1 VTTFWQYAV
10 FGLGA
15 SAIYA
20 LLAQGLIVIYG
31 GSGVLNFSQAAMA
44 TLSAYLYFETRFIHH
59 WSFWPAFLFA
69 VAVITVVGVVVYHV
83 VMRPLRD
90 ASTLAKA
97 IASLGV
103 LILIQGVIALR
114 WHENP
119 RNVNAI
125 FPTKVYEAGK
135 VLIPS
140 DRIYLVGIAL
150 AFTVALWAASRY
162 LPIGLAIRASAENQ
176 RSAATLG
183 WSPHVLATVT
193 WALGAGLAGV
203 AGIIIA
209 PITGI
214 NPEEMPFF
222 ILPVLAAALV
232 GGFTSFWIT
241 LVAAFTIGITQSE
254 FTAYVKDTG
263 LTWGLKQT
271 LPFLVIIVLLVIR
284 GQGLPVRGQV
294 VERLPELGSGRVRWG
309 WLTGITAAF
318 VLGQVFWWE
327 VPLQAALTVSFG
339 WAIVMLSV
347 VVLLGY
353 AGQLSLAQFALAG
366 IAALFAA
373 RLVGERGWPLELA
386 FLVAVGV
393 TIPIGLL
400 FAIPALRT
408 RGINLAVVTLGL
420 AMGVNAMIFTNT
432 KWVGAS
438 GFTQVPGQHLFGI
451 DIDPITHGMRY
462 GIVAFVVLVL
472 CALAVAS
479 IRRGVVG
486 RRLIAVRTNERA
498 AAALGIS
505 VFGVKLY
512 AFGLAAAIAGIGG
525 VVLAFRT
532 TTVAYSDFVPLAS
545 ILSAAYAVIG
555 GIGFVLGPPF
565 GAQLVQGGFGTWLLG
580 AFPWF
585 GLLLLGALF
594 TAIGLS
600 FARRLLRAAKEVGV
614 KGAVLLGAGATV
626 FSGLGTVGVV
636 LAVIRGSDH
645 GWRTAIFKN
654 PNPSWLVLIGGITV
668 IVLIVLHPDGAI
680 SVNAALFHKLGAA
693 LRRATGRTAVK
704 DRATPLPDAVREPVR
719 PATLE
724 AANITVRFGGVV
736 AVSEASVTVEPG
748 EIVGLIGPNGAGKT
762 TLIDAITGF
771 VKPVHG
777 TVLLNG
783 EPIGAWP
790 VFKRARHGVSR
801 SFQQLELFE
810 SSTVRE
816 NLMVASDGYSY
827 LPYMTDIVRPTN
839 PPLSSTATAAVKELE
854 LEQYL
859 DERVSDL
866 PYGRRRLV
874 ALARAVAVA
883 PSILLLDEPAAG
895 LSASETAELATV
907 VRRLAQEWRL
917 GILVI
922 EHDMSFVMSVCDR
935 ITVLDFGR
943 QIATGTPAEIRA
955 NPSVVAAYLGE
966 GEDEDEDDARATAAA
981 PPPRGTSGGRE

>member
-1 VTTFWQYAV
+1 MTTFWQYAV

-15 SAIYA
+15 GAIYT
-20 LLAQGLIVIYG
+20 LLALGLIVIYG

-44 TLSAYLYFETRFIHH
+44 TLSAYIYFELRFVHT
-59 WSFWPAFLFA
+59 WSFWPAFLLA
-69 VAVITVVGVVVYHV
+69 VGAITLLGVVVYHG

-90 ASTLAKA
+90 ASALAKA

-103 LILIQGVIALR
+103 LILIQGVIAIK

-119 RNVNAI
+119 RNVSAI
-125 FPTKVYEAGK
+125 FPSKVYEVGD
-135 VLIPS
+135 VLIPA
-140 DRIYLVGIAL
+140 DRLYLVGIAL
-150 AFTVALWAASRY
+150 AFTLALWAVYRY
-162 LPIGLAIRASAENQ
+162 LPIGLAIRASAESQ

-183 WSPHVLATVT
+183 WSPDVLATIT
-193 WALGAGLAGV
+193 WALGAALAGV
-203 AGIIIA
+203 AGIMIA

-241 LVAAFTIGITQSE
+241 LVAAFAIGITQSE
-254 FTAYVKDTG
+254 FISYVADSG
-263 LTWGLKQT
+263 ATWGLKQT
-271 LPFLVIIVLLVIR
+271 LPFIIIIVILVIR
-284 GQGLPVRGQV
+284 GQGLPVRGQA
-294 VERLPELGSGRVRWG
+294 VERQAELGSGIVRWG
-309 WLTGITAAF
+309 WLAGVSA
-318 VLGQVFWWE
+318 VYLVSQVFWWD
-327 VPLQAALTVSFG
+327 VPLQVALTVSFG

-353 AGQLSLAQFALAG
+353 TGQLSLAQFALAG
-366 IAALFAA
+366 LAALFAA
-373 RLVGERGWPLELA
+373 RLVADRGWPLELA
-386 FLVAVGV
+386 FLAAVAV
-393 TIPIGLL
+393 TIPIGLA

-432 KWVGAS
+432 RWVGAD
-438 GFTQVPGQHLFGI
+438 GFTQVPAQHLFGI
-451 DIDPITHGMRY
+451 DIDPIAHGLRY

-472 CALAVAS
+472 CSLVVAS

-532 TTVAYSDFVPLAS
+532 TTVAYTDFTPLAS
-545 ILSAAYAVIG
+545 ILAVAYTVIG
-555 GIGFVLGPPF
+555 GIGFVLGAPF
-565 GAQLVQGGFGTWLLG
+565 GSQLVQGGFGTWLLEV
-580 AFPWF
+580 FPWW
-585 GLLLLGALF
+585 GMLALGGIAL
-594 TAIGLS
+594 AIGVVLGRHL
-600 FARRLLRAAKEVGV
+600 AHALREHRGWRSLALRGVGAV
-614 KGAVLLGAGATV
+614 VLLGLGVYGLVRSVAGGRDNGWSTPV
-626 FSGLGTVGVV
+626 F
-636 LAVIRGSDH
+636 DH
-645 GWRTAIFKN
+645 
-654 PNPSWLVLIGGITV
+654 PNPSWLVVIGGLTV
-668 IVLIVLHPDGAI
+668 ITLIVAHPDGAI
-680 SVNAALFHKLGAA
+680 SVNAELFHKLGAA
-693 LRRATGRTAVK
+693 LRRGAGRTKAA
-704 DRATPLPDAVREPVR
+704 RQPRPLPDVPRQPVV

-724 AANITVRFGGVV
+724 VSNITVRFGGVV
-736 AVSEASVTVEPG
+736 AVNDASLTVGPG

-771 VKPVHG
+771 VRPAEG
-777 TVLLNG
+777 TVVLNG
-783 EPIGAWP
+783 APIGSWP
-790 VFKRARHGVSR
+790 VFKRTRHGISR

-827 LPYMTDIVRPTN
+827 LPYVTDVVRPTN
-839 PPLSSTATAAVKELE
+839 PPLSSTATAAIRELD
-854 LEQYL
+854 LEQFL

-874 ALARAVAVA
+874 AIARAIAVA

-895 LSASETAELATV
+895 LSVSETAELATV
-907 VRRLAQEWRL
+907 VRRLAQEWNL

-922 EHDMSFVMSVCDR
+922 EHDMAFVMNVCDR

-943 QIATGTPAEIRA
+943 QLTTGTPAEVRVDPA
-955 NPSVVAAYLGE
+955 VVAAYLG
-966 GEDEDEDDARATAAA
+966 GEAEEDDVLSASATRAT
-981 PPPRGTSGGRE
+981 E

>member
-1 VTTFWQYAV
+1 MTTFWQYAV

-15 SAIYA
+15 SAIYT
-20 LLAQGLIVIYG
+20 LLSLGLIVIYG

-44 TLSAYLYFETRFIHH
+44 TLAAYLYFETRFIHH

-69 VAVITVVGVVVYHV
+69 VGAITVFGVLVYHG
-83 VMRPLRD
+83 VMRPLRN
-90 ASTLAKA
+90 ASTLART

-103 LILIQGVIALR
+103 LILIQGVIAVK

-135 VLIPS
+135 VLIPA
-140 DRIYLVGIAL
+140 DRIYLVVITL
-150 AFTVALWAASRY
+150 AITTALWAAARY

-183 WSPHVLATVT
+183 WSPHVLATIS
-193 WALGAGLAGV
+193 WALGAALAGV

-209 PITGI
+209 PVTGI

-241 LVAAFTIGITQSE
+241 LVAAFAIGITQAE
-254 FTAYVKDTG
+254 FTAYVADTG
-263 LTWGLKQT
+263 FTWGFKQT
-271 LPFLVIIVLLVIR
+271 LPFLVIIVLLMIR

-294 VERLPELGSGRVRWG
+294 VERLAQLGSGRVRWG

-318 VLGQVFWWE
+318 VLGQVLWWG

-353 AGQLSLAQFALAG
+353 TGQLSLAQFALAG
-366 IAALFAA
+366 IASLFAA
-373 RLVGERGWPLELA
+373 RLVGERGWPLEVS

-400 FAIPALRT
+400 FAVPALRT

-432 KWVGAS
+432 KWVGES
-438 GFTQVPGQHLFGI
+438 GFTQVPGQHLLGI
-451 DIDPITHGMRY
+451 SIDPITHATRY
-462 GIVAFVVLVL
+462 GIVAFVALVL

-525 VVLAFRT
+525 VILTFRT
-532 TTVAYSDFVPLAS
+532 TTVAYSDYTPLAS
-545 ILSAAYAVIG
+545 ILAVAYTVIG
-555 GIGFVLGPPF
+555 GIGFVLGAPF
-565 GAQLVQGGFGTWLLG
+565 GSQLVQGGFGTWLLD

-585 GLLLLGALF
+585 GSLILAALL
-594 TAIGLS
+594 TAVGVSL
-600 FARRLLRAAKEVGV
+600 ARRLLATVKDVGV
-614 KGAVLLGAGATV
+614 KKAVLLVTGATV
-626 FSGLGTVGVV
+626 LLGLGIAGVV
-636 LAVIRGSDH
+636 LSVIGGRDH
-645 GWRTAIFKN
+645 GWRAAIFDN
-654 PNPSWLVLIGGITV
+654 PNPSWLVVIGGITV
-668 IVLIVLHPDGAI
+668 IILIVLHPDGAV
-680 SVNAALFHKLGAA
+680 SVNAELFNKIGAA
-693 LRRATGRTAVK
+693 LRRMTGRAAAK
-704 DRATPLPDAVREPVR
+704 DLVIPLPDAVREPVQ

-724 AANITVRFGGVV
+724 ASSITVRFGGVV
-736 AVSEASVTVEPG
+736 AVNDASVTVEPG

-777 TVLLNG
+777 TVLVNG
-783 EPIGAWP
+783 KSIGSWP

-810 SSTVRE
+810 SNTVRE

-827 LPYMTDIVRPTN
+827 LPYVTDIVRPTN
-839 PPLSSTATAAVKELE
+839 PPLSSSAITAVKELE

-874 ALARAVAVA
+874 AIARAVAVA

-895 LSASETAELATV
+895 LSAPETAELATV
-907 VRRLAQEWRL
+907 MRRLAQEWNF

-943 QIATGTPAEIRA
+943 QIATGTPAEIRRD
-955 NPSVVAAYLGE
+955 PQVVAAYLGE
-966 GEDEDEDDARATAAA
+966 AESEEESGASVASSAGSD
-981 PPPRGTSGGRE
+981 PNGGGT

>member
-1 VTTFWQYAV
+1 MTTFWQYAV

-15 SAIYA
+15 SAIYT
-20 LLAQGLIVIYG
+20 LLSLGLIVIYG

-44 TLSAYLYFETRFIHH
+44 TLAAYLYFETRFIHH
-59 WSFWPAFLFA
+59 WTFWPAFLFA
-69 VAVITVVGVVVYHV
+69 VGSITVLGVLVYHG
-83 VMRPLRD
+83 VMRPLRN
-90 ASTLAKA
+90 ASTLARA

-103 LILIQGVIALR
+103 LILIQGVIALK

-119 RNVNAI
+119 RNVDAI
-125 FPTKVYEAGK
+125 FPTRVYEIGK

-140 DRIYLVGIAL
+140 DRIYLVGIAFV
-150 AFTVALWAASRY
+150 FTTALWAAYRY

-183 WSPHVLATVT
+183 WSPHVLATIT
-193 WALGAGLAGV
+193 WALGAALAGV
-203 AGIIIA
+203 AGVMIA

-232 GGFTSFWIT
+232 GAFTSFWIT
-241 LVAAFTIGITQSE
+241 LVASFAIGIAQAE
-254 FTAYVKDTG
+254 FIAYVKDSG
-263 LTWGLKQT
+263 YTWGLKQT

-294 VERLPELGSGRVRWG
+294 VERLAELGSGKVRWG
-309 WLTGITAAF
+309 WLAGITAAF
-318 VLGQVFWWE
+318 VLGQVLWWG
-327 VPLQAALTVSFG
+327 VPLQAALAVSFG

-353 AGQLSLAQFALAG
+353 TGQLSLAQFAFAG

-386 FLVAVGV
+386 FLAAVGA

-432 KWVGAS
+432 RWVGEA
-438 GFTQVPGQHLFGI
+438 GFTTVPGQHLFGI
-451 DIDPITHGMRY
+451 DIDPITHSLRY
-462 GIVAFVVLVL
+462 GIVAFVVLAV

-479 IRRGVVG
+479 VRRGVVG
-486 RRLIAVRTNERA
+486 RRMIAVRTNERA

-532 TTVAYSDFVPLAS
+532 TTVGYSDYAPLAS
-545 ILSAAYAVIG
+545 ILAVAYTVIG
-555 GIGFVLGPPF
+555 GIGFVLGAPF
-565 GAQLVQGGFGTWLLG
+565 GSQLVQGGFGTWLLN

-585 GLLLLGALF
+585 GLLILGVLF
-594 TAIGLS
+594 TSIGAHL
-600 FARRLLRAAKEVGV
+600 ARRLPESAKGVSV
-614 KGAVLLGAGATV
+614 KGAVLHAVGAIV
-626 FSGLGTVGVV
+626 LLGLGIAGVV
-636 LAVIRGSDH
+636 LSVIGGRDH
-645 GWRTAIFKN
+645 GWKAAIFDN
-654 PNPSWLVLIGGITV
+654 PNPSWLVVIGGITV

-680 SVNAALFHKLGAA
+680 SVNAQLFHQIGAV
-693 LRRATGRTAVK
+693 LRRVTGRTAVK
-704 DRATPLPDAVREPVR
+704 AQVIPLTDAVREPVQ

-736 AVSEASVTVEPG
+736 AVNDASVTVAPG

-777 TVLLNG
+777 TVLVNG
-783 EPIGAWP
+783 ESIGAWP
-790 VFKRARHGVSR
+790 VFKRARRGVSR

-816 NLMVASDGYSY
+816 NLMVASDGYSH
-827 LPYMTDIVRPTN
+827 LPYVTDIVRPTN
-839 PPLSSTATAAVKELE
+839 PPLSSTATAAVKELD

-874 ALARAVAVA
+874 AIARAVAVA

-895 LSASETAELATV
+895 LSAPETVELATV
-907 VRRLAQEWRL
+907 VRRLAQEWKL

-935 ITVLDFGR
+935 ITVLEFGR

-955 NPSVVAAYLGE
+955 NPAVVAAYLGQ
-966 GEDEDEDDARATAAA
+966 DEDDDDVRATAAA
-981 PPPRGTSGGRE
+981 PVPAGGTPGGTE